1 MFDVI
6 LVSHGSFARAVLES
20 AELICG
26 DQERVKTY
34 GLYLGES
41 VDVFRDMVSGG
52 IAESLTRGEV
62 LVLSDIQSGSPFN
75 VTCAAMGDM
84 AFHHVTGMN
93 LPMVIE
99 ALVDRVDLPIGEVV
113 SNALALGASSMADV
127 NALVNLD
134 SEVEDDDE

>member
-34 GLYLGES
+34 GLHLGES
-41 VDVFRDMVSGG
+41 VDVFRDMVRGG

-62 LVLSDIQSGSPFN
+62 LVLSDICLLYTSD
-75 VTCAAMGDM
+75 AA
-84 AFHHVTGMN
+84 
-93 LPMVIE
+93 
-99 ALVDRVDLPIGEVV
+99 
-113 SNALALGASSMADV
+113 
-127 NALVNLD
+127 
-134 SEVEDDDE
+134 DD